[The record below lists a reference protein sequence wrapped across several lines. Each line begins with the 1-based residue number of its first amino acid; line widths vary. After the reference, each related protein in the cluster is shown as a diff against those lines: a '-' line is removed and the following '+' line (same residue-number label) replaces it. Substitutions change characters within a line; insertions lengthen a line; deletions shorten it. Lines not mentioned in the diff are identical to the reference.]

1 MTPVQYHAFRLSPG
15 QDLKVE
21 IQAFLIRNEIAAGWI
36 CTCIGSLT
44 NYAIRFA
51 NQKEASTG
59 EGYFEILNVSGT
71 LSINGSHLHISLA
84 NSSGQAIGGHLV
96 DGNIVF
102 TTVEIIIAST
112 TNTVFERA
120 QDVQTGF
127 MELKITTSK

>member
-1 MTPVQYHAFRLSPG
+1 MTPVRYYAFRLRPG

-21 IQAFLIRNEIAAGWI
+21 IQDFLIRNEIAAGWI

-59 EGYFEILNVSGT
+59 EGYFEILSVTGT

-102 TTVEIIIAST
+102 TTVEIIIAAT
-112 TNTVFERA
+112 ANTVFERA
-120 QDVQTGF
+120 QDIQTGF
-127 MELKITTSK
+127 LELKITTSK

>member
-21 IQAFLIRNEIAAGWI
+21 IQDFLIRNEIAAGWI

-59 EGYFEILNVSGT
+59 EGYFEILSVTGT
-71 LSINGSHLHISLA
+71 LSINGSHLHICLS
-84 NSSGQAIGGHLV
+84 NSIGQTIGGHME
-96 DGNIVF
+96 DGNIIF
-102 TTVEIIIAST
+102 TTAEIIIAAAA
-112 TNTVFERA
+112 NTVFERVP
-120 QDVQTGF
+120 DIQTGF
-127 MELKITTSK
+127 RELSIISAN